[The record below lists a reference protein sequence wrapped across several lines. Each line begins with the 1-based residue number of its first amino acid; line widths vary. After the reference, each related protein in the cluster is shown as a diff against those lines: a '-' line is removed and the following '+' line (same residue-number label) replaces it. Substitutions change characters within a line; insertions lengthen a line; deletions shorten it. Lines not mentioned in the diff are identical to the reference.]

1 MERGRLFF
9 NTSATGTISIEWED
23 VDRLSSDQQLRL
35 ELVDGNRYF
44 GSIGASDSGRR
55 ASVDARRGEVSVELK
70 QVVGIQPFEEEFWD
84 RFSGNVSAGY
94 NFTKASDVAQFNFG
108 ARVQYQTEYWR
119 SNLDLNS
126 IITRDSEEETT
137 NRSTLNM
144 NTRRLRGKHWATGA
158 FTTFERNDGQ
168 GIDLRSSLGMQ
179 LERYLKNDNG
189 HRLSLNGGLLYSHER
204 VTGSNDS
211 VDSMEAL
218 FNVAYE
224 VFRYD
229 SPELDL
235 TAQFSVIPNL
245 TDWGRVRS
253 EVSTTLKW
261 ELYEDLFWQLTFY
274 NSYDNRPP
282 TDDATNNDYGVIT
295 GIALEF

>member
-1 MERGRLFF
+1 
-9 NTSATGTISIEWED
+9 
-23 VDRLSSDQQLRL
+23 
-35 ELVDGNRYF
+35 
-44 GSIGASDSGRR
+44 
-55 ASVDARRGEVSVELK
+55 
-70 QVVGIQPFEEEFWD
+70 
-84 RFSGNVSAGY
+84 
-94 NFTKASDVAQFNFG
+94 
-108 ARVQYQTEYWR
+108 
-119 SNLDLNS
+119 
-126 IITRDSEEETT
+126 
-137 NRSTLNM
+137 
-144 NTRRLRGKHWATGA
+144 
-158 FTTFERNDGQ
+158 
-168 GIDLRSSLGMQ
+168 
-179 LERYLKNDNG
+179 
-189 HRLSLNGGLLYSHER
+189 
-204 VTGSNDS
+204 
-211 VDSMEAL
+211 MEAL